1 MNVELLKFKI
11 DESFKKY
18 MLDNSEENL
27 YEVIDDLKEALGEFE
42 SCIE

>member
-11 DESFKKY
+11 DESLKKY